1 MTDFGQ
7 VMAVE
12 FVDVC
17 VDTANHYR
25 FIIMAV
31 SYVIHFN

>member
-17 VDTANHYR
+17 VANHYR